1 MTLNNLIVS
10 NPVELT
16 FFIGNAN
23 RANQALMLLPIHYG
37 YKNLSTG
44 EVFIIEYDKIE
55 NELEPCTPIQN

>member
-1 MTLNNLIVS
+1 MTLNHLIVS
-10 NPVELT
+10 NPIELT
-16 FFIGNAN
+16 FFIGDAN
-23 RANQALMLLPIHYG
+23 RANQALMPLSIHYG

>member
-16 FFIGNAN
+16 FFIGDAN
-23 RANQALMLLPIHYG
+23 RAGQALMPLVIHYG

-55 NELEPCTPIQN
+55 NELEPCTPTQN